1 MLDKK
6 YNPTDFE
13 KDLYNNWLEKGY
25 FNSEPN
31 KDKKKFSMA
40 MPPLNV
46 TGKAHMGHALNNT
59 IQDALARYK
68 RMKGFETLWLPGT
81 DHAALATEEV
91 LIRSLAKEGLTKE
104 GLGREEFLKRGDE
117 WYSKYSHTICDQLK
131 TLGVSCDW
139 RREAFTMDENL
150 SNAVR
155 HTFVEY
161 YKQGLIYKGKRV
173 VNYCPCCKTS
183 ISDNENVYV
192 DQTTNLWHIRYPY
205 ADGSGEIVVA
215 TTRPE
220 TIFGDTAVAVNPND
234 ERYKDNLGKDLI
246 LPLTGRTIK
255 LIGDDYCEMEFGTG
269 AVKIT
274 PAHDPNDYEVC
285 LRHNLD
291 IITCIDD
298 SGKLNEN
305 AGKFNGMDRIE
316 ARKEIEKE
324 LSAQGYLV
332 KVEKYQNK
340 VGTCDRCHTM
350 TEPKISTQWFVK
362 MEELAKPA
370 IEAVE
375 NGDIK
380 FVPKKYEKTY
390 LNWLKNIKDWC
401 ISRQIWLGHRIPV
414 FYCDEC
420 NEVIVEHTDPTVCP
434 KCGSTHLTQEN
445 DVLDTWFSSA
455 LWPFSTL
462 GYPNE
467 TEELKYYYPTDV
479 LVTGY
484 DIITFWVSKMVFSGL
499 HFMKK
504 IPFKDVLINGIVRDA
519 KGVKMSKHLG
529 NGIDPMDLVD
539 TYGVDS
545 LRLSLISG
553 MSMGTDIK
561 YSVDKAGEAKMFINK
576 IWNAGQ
582 YVLSK
587 VDGVEVKSIDKI
599 NLSLADK
606 WIISELNSLI
616 RENSKKFD
624 KYELGN
630 VASDLYDFFWGKFCD
645 WYIEMSKVSDDKVAT
660 ASVLTYVFENLLKL
674 LHPIIPFVTEK
685 IYQEL
690 PNHEETIMLASYPK
704 YNKKYE
710 FKSEH
715 DTMELLLDIIK
726 QIRGIRAEMKVA
738 DNVKTELK
746 LLALVDNEVV
756 NNNLKVIEK
765 LSNSKNA
772 ELLANESD
780 INEDCTILVN
790 TYLKAF
796 IPSSSLVDVEKEK
809 ERLTQELKKVESEI
823 ARAVGK
829 LNNQGFVAKAP
840 ASLVEEER
848 AKVEKYTNIKAN
860 LETALSKLK

>member
-1 MLDKK
+1 MLDKN
-6 YNPTDFE
+6 YNPSQFE
-13 KDLYNNWLEKGY
+13 SELYNNWLTKGY
-25 FNSEPN
+25 FHSEPN
-31 KDKKKFSMA
+31 ENKKKFSIA

-59 IQDALARYK
+59 IQDVLIRYK
-68 RMKGFETLWLPGT
+68 RMKGYEALWLPGT

-91 LIRSLAKEGLTKE
+91 MIRTLAKEGKTKE
-104 GLGREEFLKRGDE
+104 SMGREAFLAFGEE
-117 WYSKYSHTICDQLK
+117 WFKKYSHTISDQLK
-131 TLGVSCDW
+131 TMGVSCDW
-139 RREAFTMDENL
+139 DREAFTMDENL
-150 SNAVR
+150 NEAVR
-155 HTFVEY
+155 HVFVTYFKE
-161 YKQGLIYKGKRV
+161 GLIYKGKRV
-173 VNYCPCCKTS
+173 VNYCPKCKTS

-192 DQTTNLWHIRYPY
+192 DQNTNLWHIRYPFV
-205 ADGSGEIVVA
+205 DGSGEIIVA

-220 TIFGDTAVAVNPND
+220 TMFGDTAVAVNPND
-234 ERYKDNLGKDLI
+234 PRYIDKIGKDLK
-246 LPLTGRTIK
+246 LPLTDRTIK

-291 IITCIDD
+291 ILTCIDD
-298 SGKLNEN
+298 DGNLNEL
-305 AGKFNGMDRIE
+305 AGKFKGMDRVS

-324 LSAQGYLV
+324 LQSQGYLV
-332 KVEKYQNK
+332 KVEKYSNK
-340 VGTCDRCHTM
+340 VGTCERCGTM

-370 IEAVE
+370 IEAVK
-375 NGDIK
+375 NGEVK

-390 LNWLKNIKDWC
+390 LNWLNNIKDWC

-420 NEVIVEHTDPTVCP
+420 GEMMCEHEDPKACS
-434 KCGSTHLTQEN
+434 KCGSTHLTQES

-462 GYPNE
+462 GYPKDTPE
-467 TEELKYYYPTDV
+467 MKYYFPTDV

-484 DIITFWVSKMVFSGL
+484 DIITFWVSKMVFSSL
-499 HFMKK
+499 HFTGQV
-504 IPFKDVLINGIVRDA
+504 PFKDVLINGIVRDA

-539 TYGVDS
+539 TYGVDA
-545 LRLSLISG
+545 LRWSLIYG

-561 YSVDKAGEAKMFINK
+561 YSTDKAKDAKIFINK

-587 VDGVEVKSIDKI
+587 VDGVQIKPITKV

-606 WIISELNSLI
+606 WIISELNTLI
-616 RENSKKFD
+616 KDTTKKYD

-630 VASDLYDFFWGKFCD
+630 IANDLYDFFWGKFCD
-645 WYIEMSKVSDDKVAT
+645 WYIEMSKVSADQEST
-660 ASVLTYVFENLLKL
+660 ASVIHFVFTNLLKL
-674 LHPIIPFVTEK
+674 LHPFIPFVTER

-690 PNHEETIMLASYPK
+690 PNHEETIMLTDYPK
-704 YNKKYE
+704 YNKKYD
-710 FKSEH
+710 FKEEH
-715 DTMELLLDIIK
+715 SQMELILDIIR
-726 QIRGIRAEMKVA
+726 QIRGVRAEMKVA
-738 DNVKTELK
+738 DNVKTK
-746 LLALVDNEVV
+746 LIVMPLTDESVV
-756 NNNLKVIEK
+756 ESNLRVVEK
-765 LSNSKNA
+765 LSNSKEIQLINNENEIA
-772 ELLANESD
+772 EE
-780 INEDCTILVN
+780 CTALVN
-790 TYLKAF
+790 TLVKAF
-796 IPSSSLVDVEKEK
+796 IPSSSLVDVEKER
-809 ERLTQELKKVESEI
+809 ERLTQELKKAESEI

-840 ASLVEEER
+840 AHLVEEE
-848 AKVEKYTNIKAN
+848 KQKIEKYTSIKEN
-860 LETALSKLK
+860 LILSLERLK

>member
-1 MLDKK
+1 MLDKI
-6 YNPTDFE
+6 YNPSDFE
-13 KDLYNNWLEKGY
+13 TSLYNNWIEKGY
-25 FNSEPN
+25 FSSNPN
-31 KDKKKFSMA
+31 PKKKKFSMA

-104 GLGREEFLKRGDE
+104 GMGREAFLKRGDE

-139 RREAFTMDENL
+139 NREAFTMDENL

-155 HTFVEY
+155 HVFVDY

-192 DQTTNLWHIRYPY
+192 DQTTNLWHIRYPFV
-205 ADGSGEIVVA
+205 DGSGEIIVA

-234 ERYKDNLGKDLI
+234 ERYKNSLGKDLV
-246 LPLTGRTIK
+246 LPLTNRTIK

-285 LRHNLD
+285 LRHNLE

-298 SGKLNEN
+298 SGKLNEQ
-305 AGKFNGMDRIE
+305 AGKFCGLDRVE

-324 LSAQGYLV
+324 LKEQGYLV

-370 IEAVE
+370 IEAVK
-375 NGDIK
+375 NGEVR

-390 LNWLKNIKDWC
+390 LNWLNNIKDWC

-414 FYCDEC
+414 FYCDDC
-420 NEVIVEHTDPTVCP
+420 NEVIVEYNDPTVCP
-434 KCGSTHLTQEN
+434 KCGSHHLTQEN

-467 TEELKYYYPTDV
+467 TEDIKYYYPTDV

-504 IPFKDVLINGIVRDA
+504 VPFKDVLINGIVRDA

-539 TYGVDS
+539 TYGVDG
-545 LRLSLISG
+545 LRWSLIYG

-561 YSVDKAGEAKMFINK
+561 YSTDKAKDAKIFINK

-587 VDGVEVKSIDKI
+587 VGDVEIKPIDKV

-606 WIISELNSLI
+606 WIISELNALI
-616 RENSKKFD
+616 KDNSKKFD

-630 VASDLYDFFWGKFCD
+630 VANDLYDFFWGKFCD
-645 WYIEMSKVSDDKVAT
+645 WYIEMSKVSEDKVAT
-660 ASVLTYVFENLLKL
+660 ASVLNHVFGSLLKL
-674 LHPIIPFVTEK
+674 LHPLIPFVTER

-690 PNHEETIMLASYPK
+690 PNHEETIVLAAYPK

-710 FKSEH
+710 FKDEH
-715 DTMELLLDIIK
+715 STMELILDIIR
-726 QIRGIRAEMKVA
+726 QIRGVRAEMKVA

-746 LLALVDNEVV
+746 LLPLDAEKFDN
-756 NNNLKVIEK
+756 NSMKIIEK
-765 LSNSKNA
+765 LSNSKNTQ
-772 ELLANESD
+772 LLSNEG
-780 INEDCTILVN
+780 EVKEECTVLLN
-790 TYLKAF
+790 TFIKAF
-796 IPSSSLVDVEKEK
+796 IPSSSLVDVEKER
-809 ERLTQELKKVESEI
+809 ERLTQELAKAESEI

-840 ASLVEEER
+840 AKLVEEEK
-848 AKVEKYTNIKAN
+848 AKVEKYTTIKEN
-860 LETALSKLK
+860 LQIALSKLK